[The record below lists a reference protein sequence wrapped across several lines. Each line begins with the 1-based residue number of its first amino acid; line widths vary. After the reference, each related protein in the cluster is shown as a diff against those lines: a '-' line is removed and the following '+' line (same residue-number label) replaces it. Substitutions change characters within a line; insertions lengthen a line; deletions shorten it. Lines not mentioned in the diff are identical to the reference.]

1 MTGMRPFPALPVLN
15 AKMDQAAVRLRRSR
29 CQQAPKSPTIAVLNP
44 LPETRNCGITIFSNT
59 SGAEPQDVTVTM
71 LDQMFTAEN
80 FRRIYDS
87 ENRKGFDLASR
98 YFPSL
103 EPLTLAVRD
112 KVQNIRDHRVNQA
125 SMTADV
131 FEATLLDLKKKLADA
146 KAEKSTAVDLLMDEI
161 SQNVLKPTF
170 KIDLSKKDGPN
181 GKPVFC
187 IDTEPETFFV
197 IKQLQRNINRIYG
210 VKQANRHDLVCQVRD
225 MLGGT
230 FPFELVRTDISSFYE
245 SIDRKRLLE
254 KLDSDQLLSPASKK
268 YIKQVLVSYG
278 VKSGTAA
285 GVPRGVG
292 ISAYLAEFYLR
303 PVDSAIRAI
312 PGLVLYCRFVDDI
325 VAVFARPPAGNSL
338 GSYEDRII
346 DIFGQHALTHNAAK
360 TKVFAFPNPHPQ
372 VFEYLGYKF
381 SVAAGKCEIGPST
394 AKVEKYRERMKA
406 AFEEYWLERSL
417 RTRRAYRELIWRI
430 KFLTGNTRLSNSK
443 SQAATGI
450 YYNNS
455 IATDL
460 TSFRQLDLELKALIA
475 TLHSSSLQKQLK
487 KLRFTTGFERR
498 RYHHFSARE
507 LQTIVRAWKHA

>member
-1 MTGMRPFPALPVLN
+1 
-15 AKMDQAAVRLRRSR
+15 
-29 CQQAPKSPTIAVLNP
+29 
-44 LPETRNCGITIFSNT
+44 
-59 SGAEPQDVTVTM
+59 M

-80 FRRIYDS
+80 FRRIYDA
-87 ENRKGFDLASR
+87 ENRKGLDLASR

-112 KVQNIRDHRVNQA
+112 RVQDIRDHRAKQA
-125 SMTADV
+125 TMTAEV
-131 FEATLLDLKKKLADA
+131 FEATLLDLKKELAA
-146 KAEKSTAVDLLMDEI
+146 VKAEKSAAVDALMDEI
-161 SQNVLKPTF
+161 SQKVLKPTF
-170 KIDLSKKDGPN
+170 KIELSKKDGPK

-187 IDTEPETFFV
+187 IDAEPETFFV

-225 MLGGT
+225 MLGGS
-230 FPFELVRTDISSFYE
+230 FPFEVVRTDISSFYE
-245 SIDRKRLLE
+245 NIDRKKLLE

-278 VKSGTAA
+278 AKSGTAV

-292 ISAYLAEFYLR
+292 ISAYLAELYLR

-338 GSYEDRII
+338 GSYKDRII
-346 DIFGQHALTHNAAK
+346 GIFGKNGLAHNAAK
-360 TKVFAFPNPHPQ
+360 THEFSFPDPNPQ
-372 VFEYLGYKF
+372 DFEYLGYKF
-381 SVAAGKCEIGPST
+381 SVNAGKCEIGPST
-394 AKVEKYRERMKA
+394 VKVDKYRARMKA

-443 SQAATGI
+443 SRAATGI

-460 TSFRQLDLELKALIA
+460 TSFGQLDQELKALIG

-487 KLRFTTGFERR
+487 TLKFTSGFVQR

-507 LQTIVRAWKHA
+507 LQAIVRAWKHG

>member
-1 MTGMRPFPALPVLN
+1 
-15 AKMDQAAVRLRRSR
+15 
-29 CQQAPKSPTIAVLNP
+29 
-44 LPETRNCGITIFSNT
+44 
-59 SGAEPQDVTVTM
+59 M

-80 FRRIYDS
+80 FRRIYDA
-87 ENRKGFDLASR
+87 ENRKGLDLASR
-98 YFPSL
+98 YFPTL
-103 EPLTLAVRD
+103 EPLTLAVRE
-112 KVQNIRDHRVNQA
+112 KVQDIRDHRANQA
-125 SMTADV
+125 TMTADV
-131 FEATLLDLKKKLADA
+131 FEATLIDLKKKLADA
-146 KAEKSTAVDLLMDEI
+146 KAEKSTAVDAMMDEI
-161 SQNVLKPTF
+161 SQKVLKPAF
-170 KIDLSKKDGPN
+170 KIDLARKDGPN

-187 IDTEPETFFV
+187 IDAEPETFFIV
-197 IKQLQRNINRIYG
+197 KQLQRNINRIYG
-210 VKQANRHDLVCQVRD
+210 VKQANRHDLVCQIRD
-225 MLGGT
+225 MLGGS

-245 SIDRKRLLE
+245 SIDRKKLLE

-268 YIKQVLVSYG
+268 YIKQILVSYG
-278 VKSGTAA
+278 AKSGTAV

-303 PVDSAIRAI
+303 PVDNDIRAI

-338 GSYEDRII
+338 GSYKNRII
-346 DIFGQHALTHNAAK
+346 DILGQHALTHNAAK
-360 TKVFAFPNPHPQ
+360 TNEFAFPNPNAQ
-372 VFEYLGYKF
+372 TFEYLGYKF
-381 SVAAGKCEIGPST
+381 STTAGKCEIGPST
-394 AKVEKYRERMKA
+394 AKVEKYRTRMKA
-406 AFEEYWLERSL
+406 AFEEYWFERSL

-443 SQAATGI
+443 SRAATGI

-460 TSFRQLDLELKALIA
+460 TSFGQLDQELEALIA

-487 KLRFTTGFERR
+487 KLKFTTGFEQR